1 MVFPSEEN
9 GVDARIRELRLGKL
23 IMAEGAEIVAC
34 SKVQECEEYNRERG
48 SFPGGKDRKKIRAG
62 ALR

>member
-9 GVDARIRELRLGKL
+9 GVDARIRALRLGKL

-34 SKVQECEEYNRERG
+34 SKVQECEEYNRSTDFLRAKFRE
-48 SFPGGKDRKKIRAG
+48 IRAG